1 MDARRHIRR
10 VGDDFVSG
18 CTRVAPWLESYRPAD
33 PAEFERTMQLVERG
47 SFREAMHSDDLPI
60 ILGGQTDLHVR
71 DAFAAV
77 AQPWRDLFSTTSFS
91 RFAQQ
96 KIHSGLY
103 VEVDDEKGA
112 TSLSGRYPMV
122 PQGGRYDEAR
132 LGEYYV
138 TAQLAKYGA
147 TFRFTMEMLNDGL
160 QAQIARLPQLVGRG
174 MAMTLNYDV
183 VQMLEANAS
192 TSVSGVTMADGYNL
206 FETAAWTAKDKHHGN
221 MASDALP
228 LNKTNLEAQVV
239 LFGQQK
245 DDAGV
250 TNAEAGIK
258 ATRLVVPQALEITA
272 LKLVSNAAL
281 ITGSDTITTS
291 ENVLA
296 GMKVVCLPG
305 LSSSVDWFLAADASM
320 GTAEVA
326 FWNGMQSPEL
336 FVQNPMADLTVDDA
350 IYKVRHV
357 WDVYPL
363 AYWTMRKVDDT
374 TT

>member
-1 MDARRHIRR
+1 MNERRHIRR
-10 VGDDFVSG
+10 VGDDFVNG
-18 CTRVAPWLESYRPAD
+18 CTRVASWLESYRPAD
-33 PAEFERTMQLVERG
+33 QAEFERTMQLVERG
-47 SFREAMHSDDLPI
+47 SLREAMHSDDLPI

-77 AQPWRDLFSTTSFS
+77 AQPWRDLFPTTTFN

-96 KIHSGLY
+96 KIHAGLY
-103 VEVDDEKGA
+103 VEVDDEKGS
-112 TSLSGRYPMV
+112 TSMAGRYPLV
-122 PQGGRYDEAR
+122 PQGGIYHEAR
-132 LGEYYV
+132 LGEYYT

-160 QAQIARLPQLVGRG
+160 QAQIARLPLLVGRG

-183 VQMLEANAS
+183 VQMLEASAS
-192 TSVSGVTMADGYNL
+192 TSVSGVMMADGYNL
-206 FETAAWTAKDKHHGN
+206 FETAAWTAATKHHGN

-228 LNKTNLEAQVV
+228 LSKTNLETQVV
-239 LFGQQK
+239 AFGAQK
-245 DDAGV
+245 DDAGI

-272 LKLVSNAAL
+272 MKLVSNAAL

-305 LSSSVDWFLAADASM
+305 LSSSVDWYLAADGAM

-326 FWNGMQSPEL
+326 FYNGIQSPEL

-350 IYKVRHV
+350 IYKVRHI
-357 WDVYPL
+357 WDVYPV

>member
-1 MDARRHIRR
+1 
-10 VGDDFVSG
+10 
-18 CTRVAPWLESYRPAD
+18 
-33 PAEFERTMQLVERG
+33 MQLVERG

-60 ILGGQTDLHVR
+60 ILSGQTDLHVR

-112 TSLSGRYPMV
+112 TSLSGRYPLV
-122 PQGGRYDEAR
+122 PEGGRYDEAR

-221 MASDALP
+221 MSSDALP